1 MHHNEMLLFSTLYTY
16 RSILYRFLSEIE
28 HEGLEENLISTLI

>member
-1 MHHNEMLLFSTLYTY
+1 MHQNEMLLLSTLYTY
-16 RSILYRFLSEIE
+16 RSILYRFLSKKE